1 MMFSCKIKWSSKVK
15 NINMIYMIFRELE
28 NQADEWGKQDIID
41 TKKRK
46 LKENVTIK

>member
-15 NINMIYMIFRELE
+15 YFDLINVIFRELE